1 MSTETQ
7 APAET
12 VTPETPAVEV
22 AKTDEPLGAPG
33 LAALKSEREAKAAAE
48 KRAAAAEAR
57 IKAFEDAQKTEA
69 EKQAERL
76 AEFERENAELKSAK
90 TRAEVAAAKGV
101 PANLLSGT
109 SQAEFEAA
117 ADALIKFKADATQT
131 GYVAPNE
138 GRGAGANG
146 DSTAD
151 SFARFFEKQ
160 IN

>member
-1 MSTETQ
+1 MADDNASQEANET
-7 APAET
+7 T
-12 VTPETPAVEV
+12 DAVEEV
-22 AKTDEPLGAPG
+22 AKETDW
-33 LAALKSEREAKAAAE
+33 K
-48 KRAAAAEAR
+48 AEAR
-57 IKAFEDAQKTEA
+57 KWESRAKQSHASAQANEGAAKRLAELEEAQKTESQKTQ
-69 EKQAERL
+69 ERLESAERR
-76 AEFERENAELKSAK
+76 AAELELKA

-101 PANLLSGT
+101 PVDLLSGT